1 MRVIAAARSVTRAQ
15 TGMAVCQL
23 ARITGGLVAGWDS
36 RSGHPLGCLS
46 ERWPSRS
53 VRCRASLCPGCGTF
67 PLYAANGSGDAE
79 AFRGLPGDLGDE
91 LEVLVQVQHGQRGLP
106 S

>member
-1 MRVIAAARSVTRAQ
+1 
-15 TGMAVCQL
+15 MAVPQRPLPCQL
-23 ARITGGLVAGWDS
+23 IR
-36 RSGHPLGCLS
+36 
-46 ERWPSRS
+46 
-53 VRCRASLCPGCGTF
+53 PGCGTF